1 MFCKCFASSIYLQNQ
16 KDISMATIK
25 AFIRTSRKGNTLCN
39 VRFYLSDGRDKVFYA
54 KSNLF
59 VFSGD
64 WDPKREQIKTKI
76 VYDTNKRNEFN
87 SSIADHKRYIADAY
101 DAAGDNIPK
110 DWLET
115 TLDRWY
121 HPEKYAV
128 QRKDKTFFDYF
139 DEYASRQDISLVR
152 QKNLRVVGNILK
164 RFEKYNKTKIS
175 LDEFDREMLKSFEY
189 FVRNEYKIVKER
201 PSLYAD
207 LSAKQ
212 LPRKRSRNTIISIL
226 ERLRPFFLFAIRNKY
241 TENDPFRDYEVG
253 TPSYGAPIFIS
264 LEELDAIMDCDLHK
278 PSLAIQRD
286 IFVFHCLVGCRVS
299 DLVQLTADNI
309 RDGVLYYIAGKTS
322 KEAPRT
328 VAVPLSQKALQIIDR
343 YKDSGNK
350 LLPFISNQ
358 KYNDSIK
365 EIFQRAGITR
375 LVTWLNP
382 LTVRGEQRPIN
393 EIASSHMARRT
404 FVGNLYAKVKDPNLV
419 GSLSGHTEGSKAF
432 SRYRDIDLN
441 MKKELINNFLK

>member
-1 MFCKCFASSIYLQNQ
+1 MFCKFCIFAEP
-16 KDISMATIK
+16 KDIYMATIK
-25 AFIRTSRKGNTLCN
+25 AFIRSSRKGNTLCN
-39 VRFYLSDGRDKVFYA
+39 VRFYLSDGREKTYYA

-64 WDPKREQIKTKI
+64 WDQKREQIKTKI

-87 SSIADHKRYIADAY
+87 SSIVAHKRYIADAY
-101 DAAGDNIPK
+101 DIAGDDIPK

-139 DEYASRQDISLVR
+139 DEYTSRQDISLVR

-175 LDEFDREMLKSFEY
+175 LDGFDREMLKSFEY
-189 FVRNEYKIVKER
+189 FVRNEYEIVKER

-264 LEELDAIMDCDLHK
+264 LKELDTIRDCDLHDS
-278 PSLAIQRD
+278 PSLAVQRD

-299 DLVQLTADNI
+299 DLVQLTEDNI

-343 YKDSGNK
+343 YKSSGNK

-382 LTVRGEQRPIN
+382 LTVKGEQRPIN